1 MEGHI
6 NVLIEVRKLG
16 KTFEDAGGNTG
27 GSVEAIR
34 MMDFKVREGEF
45 VSIVGPS
52 GCGKSTLLDIIGGLE
67 KPSTGEVIVEG
78 ERVES
83 PHPKAAMVFQLVSVF
98 PWRSALANVEFGLEL
113 RKVPAKERRAKALE
127 ALHLVGLKGF
137 EAKYPSQL
145 SGGMNQRLAIARALA
160 LDPDILLM
168 DEPFGALDEQ
178 TRFLMGLELLR
189 IWEATRKTVV
199 FITHS
204 IAEAIQLSDR
214 VLVMSMRP
222 GVIREEILV
231 TLPRPRTIE
240 TLTTEACKEIEH
252 RIWDILKVEAL
263 KGLTEHDA
271 R

>member
-1 MEGHI
+1 MD
-6 NVLIEVRKLG
+6 VLIEARKVA
-16 KTFEDAGGNTG
+16 KTFTDPRSAG

-34 MMDFKVREGEF
+34 RIDLEVRRGEF
-45 VSIVGPS
+45 VSLVGPS
-52 GCGKSTLLDIIGGLE
+52 GCGKTTLLDIIGGLE
-67 KPSTGEVIVEG
+67 KPTSGEVIVEG

-83 PHPKAAMVFQLVSVF
+83 PHPKAAMVFQLMSVF
-98 PWRSALANVEFGLEL
+98 PWRTALSNVEFGLEL
-113 RKVPAKERRAKALE
+113 RRVEPATRRARALD
-127 ALHLVGLKGF
+127 ALHLVGLQGF
-137 EAKYPSQL
+137 EDKYPSQL

-189 IWEATRKTVV
+189 IWEATRKTIL

-214 VLVMSMRP
+214 VLVLSMRP
-222 GVIREEILV
+222 SVVREEIPIPLG
-231 TLPRPRTIE
+231 RPRTIE
-240 TLTTEACKEIEH
+240 TLTTDACKEIEH
-252 RIWDILKVEAL
+252 QIWDILKVEAL
-263 KGLTEHDA
+263 KGLTDRHA